1 MKKFVTLLLAG
12 MMALSMAACGA
23 PAENND
29 TKATDEAV
37 ATVEASEKASE
48 KASEEAS
55 EEASEKESEEA
66 SEEASEAADAE

>member
-37 ATVEASEKASE
+37 ATVDQNGLVHALKVGETNIIISNNLDTRTLTYKVIVTG
-48 KASEEAS
+48 
-55 EEASEKESEEA
+55 
-66 SEEASEAADAE
+66 